1 MEILETGNQSRFI
14 QHRTSTI
21 PDFVFKVILLGD
33 AEVGKTSI
41 VHRLVDQFFSLEHQP
56 TLGFDFRGAQGFV
69 CVFDFSK
76 RSTFE
81 NIGKWIRQIQDSST
95 VEMPTVLV
103 LGIKRD
109 LELRE
114 VTNQEIQD
122 FKHSSEM

>member
-56 TLGFDFRGAQGFV
+56 TLGFDF
-69 CVFDFSK
+69 FDTAGQDKYNSLVSSYFK
-76 RSTFE
+76 
-81 NIGKWIRQIQDSST
+81 QIQDSST

-103 LGIKRD
+103 LGNKRD

-114 VTNQEIQD
+114 VTNQEIQEFQTQFRD
-122 FKHSSEM
+122 VIYYETSA